1 MGWEIYPRGLTELL
15 CWLHREYPM
24 PAIWITENGAA
35 FDDPV
40 EDGRVH
46 DSRRVAYLQNHI
58 AAVATALEREVPVA
72 GYMVWSL
79 LDNFEWASGY
89 AKRFGIVHVDY
100 TNLERTPK
108 DSALWVRELM
118 QAVTQMR
125 QRVTPRLASG
135 SGD

>member
-15 CWLHREYPM
+15 CWLHREDPM